1 MLARDEFLRI
11 KVFEVKA
18 QGSVPANVAGKQ
30 AATSDSAKGESSN
43 GFFADSI
50 EELRKV
56 TTPTRQEATQATMV
70 TLVIVV
76 FVAFCLFFMDLI
88 FSKVTEALMS

>member
-1 MLARDEFLRI
+1 M
-11 KVFEVKA
+11 KA
-18 QGSVPANVAGKQ
+18 QGTVPANVAGKQ
-30 AATSDSAKGESSN
+30 AAAASGSTESN
-43 GFFADSI
+43 GFFAESI

>member
-1 MLARDEFLRI
+1 M
-11 KVFEVKA
+11 KA
-18 QGSVPANVAGKQ
+18 QGTVPTNVAGKQ
-30 AATSDSAKGESSN
+30 AAATASGAADSR
-43 GFFADSI
+43 GFLAESI

-56 TTPTRQEATQATMV
+56 TTPTRQEAIQATMV

>member
-1 MLARDEFLRI
+1 M
-11 KVFEVKA
+11 KA
-18 QGSVPANVAGKQ
+18 QGTVPANVAGKQ
-30 AATSDSAKGESSN
+30 AVDSSKGESSN
-43 GFFADSI
+43 GFLSESI

-56 TTPTRQEATQATMV
+56 TTPTRQEAMQATMV